1 MATENTKKAAKSE
14 TAPTSPS
21 AAAESPPWSPPPPR
35 PPPPSPSLSSSPSHE
50 FSFTISFH
58 APKTFSATTS
68 AAAAAVKLSKS
79 SSSLLDF
86 DLSPADDIFF
96 NGHLLPLHFVSHRP
110 SDISIHNADFHP
122 PGQIGA
128 EYVETSNTAAAA
140 AVSTSDYNGRSLSK
154 SFPLIWLRKWLRGKD
169 GGEDRVEEKQRKKT
183 IKKKV
188 FGFGS
193 LWKKYTSLV
202 ESFHFLNYWKE
213 KREIRRSSQFSFSG
227 DGRLR
232 GWHGQ
237 GGLSAPP
244 SIRTSPANSGLLG
257 TPPTTNFSSEELQ
270 NAIQAAIVHCK
281 NSIAVEDD

>member
-1 MATENTKKAAKSE
+1 MTMENTKEAAKSE

-58 APKTFSATTS
+58 APKTFSGTTS

-86 DLSPADDIFF
+86 DFSPADDIFF

-110 SDISIHNADFHP
+110 SDISIDNADFLP
-122 PGQIGA
+122 PSQIGR
-128 EYVETSNTAAAA
+128 EYIEASNTAAAT
-140 AVSTSDYNGRSLSK
+140 VSTSDYNGRSISK
-154 SFPLIWLRKWLRGKD
+154 SFPLIWLRKWLRGND
-169 GGEDRVEEKQRKKT
+169 GEEDRVEEKQRKKT

-188 FGFGS
+188 FDFAL

-202 ESFHFLNYWKE
+202 ESFHFLKYWKE

-232 GWHGQ
+232 GWNWQ
-237 GGLSAPP
+237 GGLSAPA

-257 TPPTTNFSSEELQ
+257 TPPATNFSSEELQ